1 MAAKPIEHGE
11 GVWYQVTGADT
22 KGPYFFTQC
31 PPDCGLPTKSV
42 VIPKGYHH
50 ENWVRL
56 LCDAGIITGEKI
68 EFRPDSTAAS
78 CDTCYPLTKQAIE
91 YANQKQINE
100 SCERKGR
107 KKKRKAKH
115 RKNNKHLAKKTA
127 PEFKSSVSTS
137 DNASIVGTEP
147 LEEGGGLKFS
157 LMDIRDD
164 KSYLFD
170 DSLYAHPLGEFTAP
184 KNLDTYPGG
193 LLEYIVQ
200 CARKKGA
207 KRIGFKLMECK
218 PSGNWETQEDLCAKI
233 IDELVNK
240 HYQASPHPDETEPF
254 YQLRSITVNKDSST
268 ITLPSGT
275 WSWIL
280 HHFVSYK
287 EKVGSDTKTRWYK
300 MMELKLEE
308 DNAKGEQE
316 EEYPGLRLKNHEWR
330 GREINLYIEA
340 KQPYPNE
347 NPWYDITGYYTC
359 GGEEVQFSQ
368 YTFDFY
374 RYRDSAAI
382 DMWED
387 HNKIVRLL
395 YNAGVITKEKT
406 YTSIGLEKKCICY
419 RLTGQ
424 ALAYAHRDW

>member
-1 MAAKPIEHGE
+1 VLILRDL
-11 GVWYQVTGADT
+11 TADT

-68 EFRPDSTAAS
+68 EFRPDSTAPS
-78 CDTCYPLTKQAIE
+78 YDTCYPLTKQAIE

-207 KRIGFKLMECK
+207 KRIGFK
-218 PSGNWETQEDLCAKI
+218 
-233 IDELVNK
+233 
-240 HYQASPHPDETEPF
+240 HYGMQA
-254 YQLRSITVNKDSST
+254 
-268 ITLPSGT
+268 
-275 WSWIL
+275 
-280 HHFVSYK
+280 
-287 EKVGSDTKTRWYK
+287 
-300 MMELKLEE
+300 
-308 DNAKGEQE
+308 
-316 EEYPGLRLKNHEWR
+316 
-330 GREINLYIEA
+330 
-340 KQPYPNE
+340 
-347 NPWYDITGYYTC
+347 
-359 GGEEVQFSQ
+359 
-368 YTFDFY
+368 
-374 RYRDSAAI
+374 
-382 DMWED
+382 
-387 HNKIVRLL
+387 
-395 YNAGVITKEKT
+395 
-406 YTSIGLEKKCICY
+406 
-419 RLTGQ
+419 
-424 ALAYAHRDW
+424 